1 MENDS
6 NFDQIDPFSFPIF
19 YLRTRPDIES
29 LILLAISCPGQR
41 KLSFPAYVF
50 SQLLGQYGEFKMADN
65 SLKGNVFSKT
75 ATLFT
80 FAAQR

>member
-6 NFDQIDPFSFPIF
+6 NFDQIDPFSSAIF

-29 LILLAISCPGQR
+29 LILLAISCPRQW

-50 SQLLGQYGEFKMADN
+50 SQLLGQCGEFKMADN
-65 SLKGNVFSKT
+65 SLKGNVSYKP

-80 FAAQR
+80 FSSQL